1 MSKALNAMVF
11 TLFCFLVLQ
20 GILLFNI
27 RNSVDAAPV
36 LLKAFEL
43 LEKSA
48 YPRRYAFFAASH
60 LCLVYRSSQGQMNP
74 WMKYQVAKMKYL
86 GQAAGDVDYSDGNQR
101 YFMEDFLTNFT
112 CDQCRIPIARNR
124 I

>member
-48 YPRRYAFFAASH
+48 YPNTPFLQPVIYAWCIAA
-60 LCLVYRSSQGQMNP
+60 
-74 WMKYQVAKMKYL
+74 AK
-86 GQAAGDVDYSDGNQR
+86 GR
-101 YFMEDFLTNFT
+101 
-112 CDQCRIPIARNR
+112 
-124 I
+124 